1 MSEEEKKK
9 IAIFHGEAKIGEIIG
24 SLAQIQLRPED
35 FSSPVRLQMALSR
48 IYDALLKTIEKGP
61 RKKYVAEV
69 RFTDSMG
76 NPVVVALELGDKAP
90 PFTKR
95 ELKARVMIEIYE
107 EEHEEREPVID

>member
-1 MSEEEKKK
+1 MNMSEEEKKK

-69 RFTDSMG
+69 RFKDSLE
-76 NPVVVALELGDKAP
+76 NPVVIAVDLGETPP
-90 PFTKR
+90 PFGKR
-95 ELKARVMIEIYE
+95 DVKARILIEIYE
-107 EEHEEREPVID
+107 

>member
-69 RFTDSMG
+69 RFKDSLE
-76 NPVVVALELGDKAP
+76 NPVVIAVDLGETPP
-90 PFTKR
+90 PFGKR
-95 ELKARVMIEIYE
+95 DVKARILIEIYE
-107 EEHEEREPVID
+107 